1 MILDLVRSS
10 KQFYVFFT
18 LEAAA
23 HRQGGL
29 PNQIEHLNK
38 IPGFFNLTMTYRH
51 DSDISAPYGQFEGR
65 EGHEPP
71 SGRQLE
77 KYIRNFGRDNQ
88 QLAEK
93 KGSQGLSIAQYVS
106 NCETAVGRENLVD
119 MIDYI
124 TPVDIYGNC
133 GDFFC
138 SKSDEV
144 NCLNLLGEKYHF
156 YLSFE
161 NAMCKDYITEKFF
174 MVLNQNVIP
183 VVFTG
188 ANMSTIA
195 PPHSYI
201 NVADFPTVQELV
213 DHLKR

>member
-1 MILDLVRSS
+1 M
-10 KQFYVFFT
+10 
-18 LEAAA
+18 E
-23 HRQGGL
+23 
-29 PNQIEHLNK
+29 
-38 IPGFFNLTMTYRH
+38 
-51 DSDISAPYGQFEGR
+51 
-65 EGHEPP
+65 
-71 SGRQLE
+71 GRQLE
-77 KYIRNFGRDNQ
+77 EYIQKFGRENQ
-88 QLAEK
+88 HLAEKK
-93 KGSQGLSIAQYVS
+93 KGSQGLTIAQYVS

-119 MIDYI
+119 MIDYL

-133 GDFFC
+133 GDFYC
-138 SKSDEV
+138 SQLEEV
-144 NCLNLLGEKYHF
+144 NCLNLLGDKYKF

-188 ANMSTIA
+188 ANMSAVA

-201 NVADFPTVQELV
+201 NVADFPTIQDLV

>member
-1 MILDLVRSS
+1 M
-10 KQFYVFFT
+10 FFT

-29 PNQIEHLNK
+29 RNRIEQLNK
-38 IPGFFNLTMTYRH
+38 IPGFFNLTMSYRQ
-51 DSDISAPYGQFEGR
+51 DSDVPAPYGQFEGR
-65 EGHEPP
+65 EGHQPP
-71 SGRQLE
+71 SGLQLE
-77 KYIRNFGRDNQ
+77 EYIRKFGRDNQ
-88 QLAEK
+88 HLAEK
-93 KGSQGLSIAQYVS
+93 KTGSQGLTIAQYVS

-119 MIDYI
+119 MIDYL

-133 GDFFC
+133 GDFYC
-138 SKSDEV
+138 SQLEEV
-144 NCLNLLGEKYHF
+144 NCLNLLGDKYKF

-188 ANMSTIA
+188 ANMSSVA

-201 NVADFPTVQELV
+201 NVADFPTIQELV
-213 DHLKR
+213 AHLKR